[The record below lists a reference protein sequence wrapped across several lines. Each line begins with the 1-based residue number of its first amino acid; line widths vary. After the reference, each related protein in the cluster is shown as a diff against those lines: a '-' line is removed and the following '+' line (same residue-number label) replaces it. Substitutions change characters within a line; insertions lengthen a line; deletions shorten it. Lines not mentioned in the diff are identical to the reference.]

1 MATGKLKVL
10 SLCTFLAMSADPAL
24 AGQHLQ
30 YYGYYANNGYVGE
43 NYDHTN
49 ITFIGVWTS
58 DVNQAT
64 SIILSELASAKSK
77 GIKAIVTVSPFL
89 FSNGGGNCPF
99 GNQPSSA
106 QYWSAFVSKLVADG
120 YLVPGNPSA
129 STVAAFYPVD
139 EPDGCG
145 LGDVNGAANPALVN
159 AISTIRN
166 NSNTANFPVAAI
178 FSSNY
183 ASAAR
188 GIQLYDWVGYDNYS
202 LKDWNYVSSF
212 DQFENYVNLSRQRT
226 ILVPQAATGGPLNNQ
241 PDDPSIMLSAAESD
255 SSVIMLMPFLWAHDG
270 MYGTKDIPWLR
281 VANTYV
287 GKQIKYG
294 LFAKFAGQSVPSV
307 MNAGQTYQ
315 VTVQFQNTGTATWNP
330 SQSFNL
336 GTQNPRDG
344 TEWTTYRVP
353 VPSNIAPGQTANF
366 TFNVKAPTQIGIYN
380 FQWKMVEDGTSWFG
394 ELTPNVAI
402 NVVTPPSGYI
412 SASPVP
418 CSIYEG
424 EATCTS
430 AISWSTNRSDA
441 QVWVVPSAGGTPQ
454 LFAAGQSGTQK
465 ATWITTQHDTFYLV
479 SSGSKFGTVD
489 VYGKAVSTPPPHS
502 PGCPMSLAKYG
513 VSPMQIVPPCRE

>member
-226 ILVPQAATGGPLNNQ
+226 ILVPQAATVLPIISRMIRLSCYRQRSPIHPLSCLCHFYGP
-241 PDDPSIMLSAAESD
+241 M
-255 SSVIMLMPFLWAHDG
+255 MG
-270 MYGTKDIPWLR
+270 C
-281 VANTYV
+281 
-287 GKQIKYG
+287 
-294 LFAKFAGQSVPSV
+294 
-307 MNAGQTYQ
+307 
-315 VTVQFQNTGTATWNP
+315 TAPRISHGCEWPILTW
-330 SQSFNL
+330 
-336 GTQNPRDG
+336 
-344 TEWTTYRVP
+344 E
-353 VPSNIAPGQTANF
+353 
-366 TFNVKAPTQIGIYN
+366 
-380 FQWKMVEDGTSWFG
+380 
-394 ELTPNVAI
+394 
-402 NVVTPPSGYI
+402 
-412 SASPVP
+412 
-418 CSIYEG
+418 
-424 EATCTS
+424 
-430 AISWSTNRSDA
+430 NRSSMVFLQNLQA
-441 QVWVVPSAGGTPQ
+441 NLCHQ
-454 LFAAGQSGTQK
+454 
-465 ATWITTQHDTFYLV
+465 
-479 SSGSKFGTVD
+479 
-489 VYGKAVSTPPPHS
+489 
-502 PGCPMSLAKYG
+502 
-513 VSPMQIVPPCRE
+513 